1 MKPKITVLMSLAGF
15 LLGMG
20 LMAIPGAGASVSI
33 QAKDRAPSTFS
44 DRRCEKCRRGD
55 DGKMVCEPVACP

>member
-1 MKPKITVLMSLAGF
+1 MKPKISVLMTLAGF

-20 LMAIPGAGASVSI
+20 LTAIPGAGAAVSLKAR
-33 QAKDRAPSTFS
+33 AKSPSILS
-44 DRRCEKCRRGD
+44 DKHCEKCRRGD

>member
-1 MKPKITVLMSLAGF
+1 MKPKITVLMTLAGF
-15 LLGMG
+15 LLGLG
-20 LMAIPGAGASVSI
+20 LVAAPSAGATVSLHGKSKTI
-33 QAKDRAPSTFS
+33 STLN